1 MVDNPFAELSLERAI
16 GLRWTLRDIQA
27 RRLKMSPV
35 SDEDLRVLTELG
47 MVEVRDEGLVLTRVR
62 DRRAERVAVKFRA
75 KPTSLVLI
83 QSEPTGP

>member
-47 MVEVRDEGLVLTRVR
+47 LIDMRDEGPVLTE
-62 DRRAERVAVKFRA
+62 AGAA
-75 KPTSLVLI
+75 AL
-83 QSEPTGP
+83 

>member
-1 MVDNPFAELSLERAI
+1 MRARIRRGADKSDRNLEIVKRVLDNPFAELGLERAI

-47 MVEVRDEGLVLTRVR
+47 LIEVREEGLVLTQ
-62 DRRAERVAVKFRA
+62 AGTAAVN
-75 KPTSLVLI
+75 
-83 QSEPTGP
+83 G